1 VSIFDPELQ
10 LSLRGELQATQE
22 RVEQGRYIQSLQK
35 RWLGA
40 SIQKME
46 LRLVQMARE
55 RYLDPLKQ
63 LRGPASR

>member
-1 VSIFDPELQ
+1 MRFAEALAARRGFADRLFQFDVV
-10 LSLRGELQATQE
+10 A
-22 RVEQGRYIQSLQK
+22 V
-35 RWLGA
+35 
-40 SIQKME
+40 E